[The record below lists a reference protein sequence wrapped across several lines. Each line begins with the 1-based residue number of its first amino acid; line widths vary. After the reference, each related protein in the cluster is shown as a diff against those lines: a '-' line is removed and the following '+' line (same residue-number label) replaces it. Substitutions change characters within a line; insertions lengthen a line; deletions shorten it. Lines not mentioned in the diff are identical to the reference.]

1 MKSKLETNG
10 DLHMTYLKD
19 DGDLYYFIFNW
30 TAGNDKVSTA
40 LIPKLSLTDNAR
52 VVFIGTDR

>member
-1 MKSKLETNG
+1 
-10 DLHMTYLKD
+10 MTYLKD
-19 DGDLYYFIFNW
+19 DGDLYYFIFDW
-30 TAGNDKVSTA
+30 ATGNDKVSTA